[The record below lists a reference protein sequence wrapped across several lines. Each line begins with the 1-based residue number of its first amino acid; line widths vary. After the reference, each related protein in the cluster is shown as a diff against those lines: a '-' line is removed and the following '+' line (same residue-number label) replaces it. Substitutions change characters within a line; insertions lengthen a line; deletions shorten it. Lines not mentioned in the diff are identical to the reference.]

1 MSASHH
7 HAVSD
12 TLPLTKRIFTFSFQL
27 LLYSFSFEFSIS
39 ESSVSESSVSS
50 SFSSIAPTCLIF
62 ALREEYLVTFR
73 ESMKNTIENVRVI
86 DPNGEDVTPEKLK
99 QIQAKRHTEEIH

>member
-1 MSASHH
+1 M
-7 HAVSD
+7 
-12 TLPLTKRIFTFSFQL
+12 LTAEKLNRLNELAKKKKLGTITDEELKEQQA
-27 LLYSFSFEFSIS
+27 I
-39 ESSVSESSVSS
+39 
-50 SFSSIAPTCLIF
+50 
-62 ALREEYLVTFR
+62 REEYLVTFR

>member
-1 MSASHH
+1 ME
-7 HAVSD
+7 V
-12 TLPLTKRIFTFSFQL
+12 LKMLTPEKLSRLNELAKKKKLGTITDEELKEQQ
-27 LLYSFSFEFSIS
+27 
-39 ESSVSESSVSS
+39 
-50 SFSSIAPTCLIF
+50 

>member
-1 MSASHH
+1 M
-7 HAVSD
+7 
-12 TLPLTKRIFTFSFQL
+12 LTAEKLNRLNELAKKKKLGTITDEELKEQQ
-27 LLYSFSFEFSIS
+27 
-39 ESSVSESSVSS
+39 
-50 SFSSIAPTCLIF
+50 

-99 QIQAKRHTEEIH
+99 QMQAKRHTEEIH

>member
-1 MSASHH
+1 M
-7 HAVSD
+7 
-12 TLPLTKRIFTFSFQL
+12 LTAEKLNRLNELAKKKKLGTITD
-27 LLYSFSFEFSIS
+27 
-39 ESSVSESSVSS
+39 
-50 SFSSIAPTCLIF
+50 
-62 ALREEYLVTFR
+62 

>member
-1 MSASHH
+1 M
-7 HAVSD
+7 
-12 TLPLTKRIFTFSFQL
+12 LTTEKLNRLNELAKKKKLGTITDEELKEQQ
-27 LLYSFSFEFSIS
+27 
-39 ESSVSESSVSS
+39 
-50 SFSSIAPTCLIF
+50 

-99 QIQAKRHTEEIH
+99 QIQAKRHTEDIH